1 MPRLKPAPLAYKY
14 KILHAYSKGFEER
27 ADCAV
32 VAVAAAA
39 GVSYHAAHEALRLAG
54 RKAKRGTFFHTTEK
68 AKEALGFRCVA
79 WGMKHRQEKLDSYP
93 DHAANIPPPP
103 PPRLHTTSPQTRP
116 AEN

>member
-54 RKAKRGTFFHTTEK
+54 RKAKRGTFFRSEEHTSELQSLMRLSYAVFCLQK
-68 AKEALGFRCVA
+68 K
-79 WGMKHRQEKLDSYP
+79 KQSKNIRQ
-93 DHAANIPPPP
+93 
-103 PPRLHTTSPQTRP
+103 TTT
-116 AEN
+116 A

>member
-39 GVSYHAAHEALRLAG
+39 GVSYHAAHDALRLAG

-68 AKEALGFRCVA
+68 AMEALGFRCVA
-79 WGMKHRQEKLDSYP
+79 WGVQRRPANINPYP
-93 DHAANIPPPP
+93 DRPPQ
-103 PPRLHTTSPQTRP
+103 PRTHHP
-116 AEN
+116 